1 MLTIE
6 LPEDIDS
13 RFEALTQTMGRSKA
27 DLVHEAILAYLEDFE
42 DHLGAKQELTEIRE
56 GRSRTY
62 TLNKVEQKLG
72 LAE

>member
-6 LPEDIDS
+6 LPDDIDS

-27 DLVHEAILAYLEDFE
+27 DLVHEAILVYLEDFE
-42 DHLGAKQELTEIRE
+42 DHLEAERRLLDIQE

-62 TLNKVEQKLG
+62 RLEEVVQKYG